1 MISRFKTR
9 TATWMAALAIAVA
22 GLVPVI
28 GEAQSAQAALDA
40 SRFNPGLIISD
51 AAFYDEDSMTAE
63 QIQNFLELQVPAC
76 RAAAGE
82 PDCLKN
88 YRTNSPAVTGE
99 TGICESMPD
108 YGVIK
113 ASQLI
118 YNVAQACGVS
128 PRVILV
134 MLQKEQ
140 GLVQSDRPLWTRDPS
155 IPDRRYRFAL
165 GMDCPDTP
173 SGCSA
178 SSAGFF
184 WQLYKGIGQLNRYV
198 TYPARY
204 PMYQPGVRKILY
216 QDTGV
221 DPSCGRATVNI
232 INKATTALYTYTP
245 YTPNAAALTNL
256 FGSGDSCSAYG
267 NRNFWR
273 FFSVWFG
280 DPVAGSFMVTA
291 ADSPTYLIV
300 NNQKI
305 EIPSTAIATSY
316 KPLGPVGKVSKDY
329 LDSIPTGAGKL
340 PVVVKNSA
348 ATPNYYVVDYGQKID
363 YSCTQIAA
371 LGLSC
376 DSAIQLDANQL
387 SLLPTVQP
395 DLIQDFKGNQFA
407 LVGNSKYT
415 ISDPVTKA
423 AFAPMLKPITVS
435 GSYLEK
441 FTTAGEY
448 QPVVRAPASPCYF
461 VHGGKRYS
469 FTNDAQMAEF
479 GIDCNKGMY
488 VSSTVS
494 GKLPIA
500 GVLSEYVTAATGEQY
515 LIEDGTKRQ
524 IFDTKSSQTIGLP
537 ALSPVSAAA
546 FAWMPIGKPVIR
558 DKILFA
564 SATTGEKILHL
575 DGVAY
580 TVADATATELSLS
593 TVFEASSL
601 KLPADAL
608 APILAD
614 DPLNPIVSDP
624 SGQQYILTS
633 RGARRIEAGKSLTEN
648 ATKVSANFI
657 AAFTPSAASPMP
669 TTVFVKSS
677 SSATVYL
684 VDSGVKRQLLN
695 TADRTKFA
703 TLMTKTTIEPLSSSA
718 IAQIPTGNPVITPG
732 TFVTD
737 SSTSKTY
744 LIDTLSR
751 AVLVPNSNQAALLG
765 LPAPKAY
772 SAAALKGYTKGAALK
787 NNKLKCGTQTYLSI
801 SGSLYPIGEAVAAE
815 YPGGA
820 LSLSDI
826 TCGNLVKS
834 TKSAGVF
841 IKSTGDNKIYFI
853 EDGKKRLISG
863 PNYLAKKQSLD
874 PYVFVGPYFASL
886 IPTGTPVADS
896 ETLTVSNVDAA
907 APVTSPTPT
916 PSPSTAT
923 PNPTPSPSASATG
936 SLAVGSFVQNSAT
949 KVLYLIDA
957 NLRAVK
963 IANESQA
970 VLLGLENPR
979 VVSSA
984 DLSGYKFGAI
994 IQSPKIKC
1002 GTQVYLTVTGTL
1014 YPISLAH
1021 AAEYAGGA
1029 LTVSAEACAALT
1041 KSGTAAG
1048 VFIRTADGQLYQVEN
1063 GTKRAITGT
1072 EYWSIKRSLSSPGFI
1087 YVGPYFASMM
1097 PTI

>member
-1 MISRFKTR
+1 MISRFRSK
-9 TATWMAALAIAVA
+9 AASWFLVVAFAIAGV
-22 GLVPVI
+22 VPIFVDQ
-28 GEAQSAQAALDA
+28 QSADAAIDA

-51 AAFYDEDSMTAE
+51 AAFYDESSMTIE
-63 QIQNFLELQVPAC
+63 QIQNFLELQVPSC

-108 YGVIK
+108 RGVIR
-113 ASQLI
+113 ASELI
-118 YNVAQACGVS
+118 YHVAQACGIS

-140 GLVQSDRPLWTRDPS
+140 GLVQSDRPYYSSSNPE
-155 IPDRRYRFAL
+155 RRYTFAL
-165 GMDCPDTP
+165 GMDCPDTAD
-173 SGCSA
+173 GCSK

-198 TYPARY
+198 TYPTRY
-204 PMYQPGVRKILY
+204 PTYQPGTRKIYLNP
-216 QDTGV
+216 DRT
-221 DPSCGRATVNI
+221 CGQMTVNI

-245 YTPNAAALTNL
+245 YTPNAAALANL

-273 FFSVWFG
+273 FFHVWFG

-395 DLIQDFKGNQFA
+395 DLLQDFKGNQFA

-435 GSYLEK
+435 GTYLEK

-461 VHGGKRYS
+461 VHGGKRYA

-500 GVLSEYVTAATGEQY
+500 GVLSEYVTAATGEKY

-601 KLPADAL
+601 KLPTDAL

-633 RGARRIEAGKSLTEN
+633 RGARRIETGKSLTEN

-657 AAFTPSAASPMP
+657 AAFAPSAASPLP

-677 SSATVYL
+677 ASTTVYL
-684 VDSGVKRQLLN
+684 VESGVKRQLLN

-787 NNKLKCGTQTYLSI
+787 NTKLKCGTQTYLSI
-801 SGSLYPIGEAVAAE
+801 SGSLYPISDALAAE

-853 EDGKKRLISG
+853 EDGKKRLISS

-896 ETLTVSNVDAA
+896 ETLTVSNVDAGT
-907 APVTSPTPT
+907 PVTSPTPT
-916 PSPSTAT
+916 PSPSPAT
-923 PNPTPSPSASATG
+923 PTPTPTPSPSASATG

-949 KVLYLIDA
+949 KVMYLIDA

-970 VLLGLENPR
+970 VLLGLANPLQ
-979 VVSSA
+979 VTSS
-984 DLSGYKFGAI
+984 DLANYNFGAI

-1014 YPISLAH
+1014 YPISLAD
-1021 AAEYAGGA
+1021 AAEYSGGA
-1029 LTVSAEACAALT
+1029 LSISTAACANLT
-1041 KSGTAAG
+1041 KSSTAAG
-1048 VFIRTADGQLYQVEN
+1048 VFIRTADEQIYQVEN
-1063 GTKRAITGT
+1063 GTKRAITGS
-1072 EYWSIKRSLSSPGFI
+1072 EYWSLKRSLGSPGFV